1 MFQTIPSDISYQ
13 DQTRTDDI
21 KFVLVSDVVFLLDF
35 KKEIYSI
42 LIPEGF
48 STDFASIPKCVRNII
63 ENVGKYN
70 DQFLLHDWMYSKKSD
85 LKFTRKEVDQIML
98 EKLKEYGM
106 NLVKR
111 NVIYNAVRIFGGSH
125 WKT

>member
-21 KFVLVSDVVFLLDF
+21 KFVLVSDVVILFDF

-42 LIPEGF
+42 QIPQGF

-70 DQFLLHDWMYSKKSD
+70 DIYLLHDWLYSKLSQES
-85 LKFTRKEVDQIML
+85 FSRKEVDQIML
-98 EKLKEYGM
+98 EKLKEFGM
-106 NLVKR
+106 NFVKR
-111 NVIYNAVRIFGGSH
+111 NLVYNAVRIFGGKH